1 MLRKLIFC
9 LFVVSVAACATHE
22 PYYAGSVTAPLPGG
36 PPPVPQ
42 VNIFSTAPRAS
53 LQSEL
58 IACNRG
64 TGSNVGAVGIR
75 YESLAYTPYIQTSA
89 GALLRDPTDGAC
101 LSSGFGWRGAA
112 AVGGDGA
119 GREHGGID
127 LANPQG
133 GFVYAAGDGWVSRA
147 EYFGGY
153 GLTLEI
159 DHGHGVHTLYAHL
172 NEIDQNLAP
181 GMFVSAGQ
189 PVARMGMT
197 GNATGI
203 HLHYEVIVDG
213 IKVDPLNFGAA
224 PAYEVTPVTD
234 LKPAG

>member
-9 LFVVSVAACATHE
+9 VIAMGAAGCATHE
-22 PYYAGSVTAPLPGG
+22 PYGAGVTAPLRNA

-42 VNIFSTAPRAS
+42 VNIYTTAPRAA

-64 TGSNVGAVGIR
+64 TGSNIGAVGIR
-75 YESLAYTPYIQTSA
+75 YESLAYTPYIQTAA
-89 GALLRDPTDGAC
+89 GALLRDPAENAC
-101 LSSGFGWRGAA
+101 LSSGFGWRGAS
-112 AVGGDGA
+112 AVGGSGE

-127 LANPQG
+127 LANPSG
-133 GFVYAAGDGWVSRA
+133 GFVYAAADGWISRA
-147 EYFGGY
+147 DWFGGY

-159 DHGHGVHTLYAHL
+159 DHGHGVRTLYAHL
-172 NEIDQNLAP
+172 SEVDQNLAP

-203 HLHYEVIVDG
+203 HLHYEVSIDG
-213 IKVDPLNFGAA
+213 LKVDPLNYGAP
-224 PAYEVTPVTD
+224 PAYEVTAVVD
-234 LKPAG
+234 EKPLD